1 MWTRW
6 RLRLFILGFAVE
18 QLDIPEYLVC
28 HPIGYL
34 DGQHRRSGVLL
45 FRLRNAFLKTVFGLV
60 FRFDGAHGEVNTLG
74 IRGDVVLAPIAQIFR
89 YPVVRQNFAVVKFS
103 RLMSFWARSRESS
116 PLT

>member
-34 DGQHRRSGVLL
+34 DGQHRRSGVLP
-45 FRLRNAFLKTVFGLV
+45 FRLRNALLKTVFGLV
-60 FRFDGAHGEVNTLG
+60 FRFDDAHGEVNTLG

-103 RLMSFWARSRESS
+103 RLMSFWARSRE
-116 PLT
+116 